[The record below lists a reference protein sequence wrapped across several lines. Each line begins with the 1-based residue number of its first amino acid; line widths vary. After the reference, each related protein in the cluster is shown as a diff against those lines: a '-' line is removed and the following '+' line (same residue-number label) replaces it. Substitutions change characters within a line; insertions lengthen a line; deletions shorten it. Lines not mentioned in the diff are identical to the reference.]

1 MNKLFILSTLHFTL
15 LISGCASAEKYPF
28 DGKIIGASLET
39 TLDSKEALLFA
50 KSNELK
56 YSGNNNSLDIQT
68 IEAVRQIYINNKKLH
83 QTYQKNLH
91 NLSKNADVL
100 RKEFI
105 VLFIPGFMYKS
116 DTTTGADFKKQ
127 RELLLKYGVNNKL
140 IEIKENGLV
149 DENARLISNYIEQ
162 EAYSHKNIM
171 LVSASK
177 GGLET
182 AIALGKYLKKGAVD
196 KIRAWISIGGIH
208 RGTYLADHAIKF
220 PKSIL
225 ARIVAW
231 IEGFKFSQIQDMT
244 VSKNEKIFNSL
255 KLPKG
260 IFYLQFIGVPLSGQV
275 SDEIKSRYSE
285 LADYGPND
293 GLTTIKHELVEQG
306 EAIVELGLDHY
317 YRDPNIDKKTL
328 ALLITT
334 LNKVTLLQ

>member
-1 MNKLFILSTLHFTL
+1 MNKLIILSTLHFTF
-15 LISGCASAEKYPF
+15 LISGCASAEKYSF

-50 KSNELK
+50 KGNELK
-56 YSGNNNSLDIQT
+56 YAGSKQSLDIQT
-68 IEAVRQIYINNKKLH
+68 IETVRHIYASNKELH
-83 QTYQKNLH
+83 LTYRKNLQK
-91 NLSKNADVL
+91 LSKNTKLL

-127 RELLLKYGVNNKL
+127 RDLLLKYGVKNKL
-140 IEIKENGLV
+140 LEIKENGLV
-149 DENARLISNYIEQ
+149 DENARLISKYIKK
-162 EAYSHKNIM
+162 EADSHKNIV

-182 AIALGKYLKKGAVD
+182 AVALGKYLKKDAVD

-225 ARIVAW
+225 ARLVAW
-231 IEGFKFSQIQDMT
+231 IEGFRFSQIKDMA
-244 VSKNEKIFNSL
+244 VAKNEKIFNSL

-260 IFYLQFIGVPLSGQV
+260 VFYLQFIGVPLSG
-275 SDEIKSRYSE
+275 
-285 LADYGPND
+285 
-293 GLTTIKHELVEQG
+293 
-306 EAIVELGLDHY
+306 
-317 YRDPNIDKKTL
+317 
-328 ALLITT
+328 
-334 LNKVTLLQ
+334 